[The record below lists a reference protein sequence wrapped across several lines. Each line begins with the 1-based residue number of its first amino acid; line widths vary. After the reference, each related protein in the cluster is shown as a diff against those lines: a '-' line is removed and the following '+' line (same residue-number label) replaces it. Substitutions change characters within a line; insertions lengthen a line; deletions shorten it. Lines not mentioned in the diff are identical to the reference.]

1 MTQPNKPAKLP
12 DVHALVAQKLG
23 VTQDEAIR
31 ATRAVLDSITELM
44 LARGRVVLTGFA
56 SFWMQVRPEGLYKKY
71 ICKKGEP
78 RDIWRPDRTY
88 GYCRLS
94 GKLAKLIEGY
104 VNEPGAVERVKAL
117 DLPRY
122 NKNKARMEEQA
133 KKRAIWAAA
142 DAAQLEALKAK
153 ILAGEAVS
161 VPDKAIMQAVR
172 DELGIGG
179 AAMDPAAKAG
189 L

>member
-31 ATRAVLDSITELM
+31 ATRAVLDAITELM

-122 NKNKARMEEQA
+122 NKNKARMDEQA
-133 KKRAIWAAA
+133 KKISSIGVPALTQQI
-142 DAAQLEALKAK
+142 DAEVSHLPEEDKVEAK
-153 ILAGEAVS
+153 
-161 VPDKAIMQAVR
+161 Q
-172 DELGIGG
+172 G
-179 AAMDPAAKAG
+179 AATKLIELNVIRRCRTYAT
-189 L
+189 